1 MLSLFASELN
11 FYLTKDVQPELFV
24 DTSRNEKMRINLD
37 VTFPMMPCSLIST
50 LPAALDRLIHSR
62 CCSSVVQFES
72 RILKCNRSD
81 EECLLIS
88 IVLFLVVDVTT
99 IIANNCAL
107 TNDVCASLYNGA

>member
-50 LPAALDRLIHSR
+50 LPAALDRLIHS
-62 CCSSVVQFES
+62 V
-72 RILKCNRSD
+72 
-81 EECLLIS
+81 LLER
-88 IVLFLVVDVTT
+88 
-99 IIANNCAL
+99 
-107 TNDVCASLYNGA
+107 GAV